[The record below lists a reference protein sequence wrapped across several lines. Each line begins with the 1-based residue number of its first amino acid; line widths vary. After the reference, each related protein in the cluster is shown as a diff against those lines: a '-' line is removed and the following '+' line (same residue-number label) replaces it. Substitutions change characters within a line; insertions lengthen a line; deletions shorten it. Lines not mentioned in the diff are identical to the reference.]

1 MTTPATRTV
10 LITGANSG
18 IGQAAATEL
27 ARRGW
32 RVFATARSPERGDIA
47 VSQIREASGSS
58 AVELLDLDL
67 ASFASVRR
75 TADEFLERSER
86 LDALV
91 NNAGVIL
98 SDRTLT
104 EDGLESTMQVNHF
117 GHFLLT
123 SLLLPTVLQS
133 AEPCVVNVSSVVH
146 QRAER
151 MPLDDLSLER
161 RWGAM
166 YPYAV
171 SKLANVLFT
180 RELHRR
186 YASQN
191 LATFAVHPGGV
202 RTGFGRDGDVRGL
215 LGRLMPLAG
224 PLMMSPA
231 RGAAP
236 IVELAV
242 DARHRAHSGSYFS
255 RHKRQDPSRAAQ
267 RDDDARSLWE
277 RSLELTDASWPAESP
292 A

>member
-1 MTTPATRTV
+1 MTSSTPQTV

-18 IGQAAATEL
+18 IGKAAATAL

-32 RVFATARSPERGDIA
+32 HVFATARSAERGHDA
-47 VSQIREASGSS
+47 VAQIRRESGSI
-58 AVELLDLDL
+58 AVELLELDL

-75 TADEFLERSER
+75 AAGELLERAPR
-86 LDALV
+86 LDAVV

-117 GHFLLT
+117 GHVLLT
-123 SLLLPTVLQS
+123 SQLLPTVLQS
-133 AEPCVVNVSSVVH
+133 SDPRVINVSSIVH
-146 QRAER
+146 RRAER

-186 YASQN
+186 YSNQN
-191 LATFAVHPGGV
+191 LAAFAVHPGGV
-202 RTGFGRDGDVRGL
+202 RTGFGRDGDYGGL
-215 LGRLMPLAG
+215 MGRLMPLVQ

-236 IVELAV
+236 IVELV
-242 DARHRAHSGSYFS
+242 VGDEHRAHSGAYFN
-255 RHKRQDPSRAAQ
+255 RHKRQDPSQAAL
-267 RDDDARSLWE
+267 RDDDALGLWE
-277 RSLELTDASWPAESP
+277 RSNELTGASWPLD
-292 A
+292 

>member
-1 MTTPATRTV
+1 MTTSASQTV

-18 IGQAAATEL
+18 IGKAVATAL
-27 ARRGW
+27 ARRDW
-32 RVFATARSPERGDIA
+32 HVFATARSAERGQAA
-47 VSQIREASGSS
+47 VSEIRQESGSN
-58 AVELLDLDL
+58 AVELLELDL
-67 ASFASVRR
+67 SSFASVRR
-75 TADEFLERSER
+75 AAAEFLDRSEQ

-133 AEPCVVNVSSVVH
+133 AEPCVINVSSIVH

-161 RWGAM
+161 RWGAV

-186 YASQN
+186 FANQN

-202 RTGFGRDGDVRGL
+202 RTGFGRDGDYGGL
-215 LGRLMPLAG
+215 MGRLMPLVR
-224 PLMMSPA
+224 PLMMSPS

-236 IVELAV
+236 IVELVV
-242 DARHRAHSGSYFS
+242 DAGHRAHAGAYYN
-255 RHKRQDPSRAAQ
+255 RHKRQDPSSAAQ
-267 RDDDARSLWE
+267 RDDDAMELWE
-277 RSLELTDASWPAESP
+277 RSVELTDAS
-292 A
+292 